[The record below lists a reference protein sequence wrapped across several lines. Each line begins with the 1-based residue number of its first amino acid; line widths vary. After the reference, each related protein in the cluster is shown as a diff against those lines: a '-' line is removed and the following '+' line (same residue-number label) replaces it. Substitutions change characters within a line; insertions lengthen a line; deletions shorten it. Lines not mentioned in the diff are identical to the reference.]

1 MANEIL
7 WSSIQSASERQL
19 FEQAVLLALGDAGA
33 IPNHPALGG
42 ISDVSG
48 SNSDSVKTREDSLN
62 GATALAT
69 ISESGNWANTA
80 YTVTNYEVAVAQYYK
95 QYTLSDLAKMLNDG
109 QLDLTRFL
117 ADYMK
122 AEAKTWTGL
131 LATIGATFSTEG
143 LNSASA
149 PTLADFMTANYV
161 LDALYVPGGPRM
173 AVLHPKQV
181 NQLKQ
186 NAAFTQSN
194 NWTAFRDP
202 AAAQIAQA
210 TGAVYAGRYD
220 NVDIFQTFQV
230 PTASSRYVG
239 CIFATGA
246 IARAV
251 GTPAPD
257 DSVTS
262 ATFGRLRF
270 SQERDPTGPRSAV
283 RCDTFMGLAKQ
294 QEAGVLFKSVA

>member
-1 MANEIL
+1 MSSEIF
-7 WSSIQSASERQL
+7 WSSIATASERQL
-19 FEQAVLLALGDAGA
+19 FAANVLLTLGDAGA

-42 ISDVSG
+42 MADVSG
-48 SNSDSVKTREDSLN
+48 SNSDSIKTREDNLN
-62 GATALAT
+62 GATSLAT
-69 ISESGNWANTA
+69 IAESGNWANST
-80 YTVTNYEVAVAQYYK
+80 YTPTNYEVAVAQYYK
-95 QYTLSDLAKMLNDG
+95 QFTLSDLAKMLNDG

-117 ADYMK
+117 ADYML
-122 AEAKTWTGL
+122 AEARTWTGM
-131 LATIGATFSTEG
+131 LATVGATFSTTG
-143 LNSASA
+143 VNSASA
-149 PTLADFMTANYV
+149 PTLADFMTATYV
-161 LDALYVPGGPRM
+161 LDSLYAGGSRM

-202 AAAQIAQA
+202 AAAQIAA
-210 TGAVYAGRYD
+210 ASGAVYAGRYD

-239 CIFATGA
+239 SIFAPGA
-246 IARAV
+246 IARAF

-257 DSVTS
+257 ESVTS

-270 SQERDPTGPRSAV
+270 SQERDPTGPRTAL

-294 QEAGVLFKSVA
+294 QEAGVLFKSVV